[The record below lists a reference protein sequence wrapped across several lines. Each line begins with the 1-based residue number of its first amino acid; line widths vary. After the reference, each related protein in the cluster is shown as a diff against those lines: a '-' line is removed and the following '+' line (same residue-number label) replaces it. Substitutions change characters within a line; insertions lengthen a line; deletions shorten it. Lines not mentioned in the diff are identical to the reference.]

1 MFCGVI
7 VLFASVLTHAATEPS
22 LWIRNGS
29 PTRTLLEDNLV
40 MTPGL
45 RNPECIN
52 MSVDV
57 LDKIVAGTPLNP
69 VSQPVYYQIS
79 NSCWRVQ
86 SGGMYADNGVRTI
99 QLNGMG
105 SMMRLGDAYYSY
117 TFAGDKILK
126 WGGGP
131 IAYFSAMRVITSP
144 LEAAVVPSKLNV
156 PYSITFAD
164 KSSNWQLM
172 DPGTTNPMYVKNRDI
187 SPNGMWLV
195 VESTWGLV
203 RVNLDTHEMIP
214 FDSATGVSYNTYGF
228 TVSNDGRY
236 VIVMEAGSARIYDLS
251 TCNMTGISGRKI
263 ATGCG
268 KRDLGK
274 DLKPTNVTTEI
285 STIRFNALGDGFTYL
300 AKENNVWKRYSVTAP
315 GQAEHGID
323 YLALGDSYVSGE
335 GDGDGGTYYLPGTDG
350 DGARVPLFLTGIDNY
365 PYSQEKCHLSSRSYP
380 FLLANLADL
389 DADEFRSVACSG
401 ADANDVGNTVSKG
414 DRAYFLNGHFDQLV
428 DLSNPELE
436 SVKEQAAVDFIPGRT
451 AQIDFVSKYKPKVL
465 TIGLG
470 GNDVGFG
477 DKIEECITHLE
488 TCRYAE
494 SDASELV
501 RELKDNVYTRFG
513 DILRR
518 IKSASPSTRIY
529 VIGYPQLIGEGRC
542 NTNVLLDGKEREY
555 ISEAIVYLNDTVEA
569 AAASAG
575 VNYIDIEHALDGENL
590 CSGKQ
595 YPMINGLTNGSDIL
609 FVIGNESYHPNEAGH
624 KQIAST
630 LEGIMGDASILD
642 YKPCDSPTIL
652 HCNSASS
659 QFPTPPIYFRSGS
672 DMPATTASIQRSRL
686 LASNDTS
693 VVVAG
698 DSIEITSNNSIS
710 ALAPNTNV
718 AVILKSTP
726 VNLSP
731 SKQFITDAGG
741 SLAMTVTIPA
751 DAQPG
756 VHTLHIV
763 GTRRSGEPIDLYQSI
778 VVAADADDYDGDG
791 ITNADDVCQFVVP
804 SGIDSDDDGIDD
816 ACEGDLRPHTKPI
829 SPAGGTDP
837 IQQPGSVLGT
847 TIITSGAT
855 TPYQGPV
862 AQLTTAGEIADETTL
877 DQVTV
882 EHEIALPPGTDSRDA
897 DAATDQDWMNSRWQ
911 PYIWYSAGGIVILAT
926 IGAIIYRLRR

>member
-86 SGGMYADNGVRTI
+86 SGGMYADNGVGTI

-214 FDSATGVSYNTYGF
+214 FDTATGVSYNTYGF

-350 DGARVPLFLTGIDNY
+350 DGARTPLFLTGIDNY
-365 PYSQEKCHLSSRSYP
+365 PYDKEKCHLSSRSYP
-380 FLLANLADL
+380 FLIANSAGLH
-389 DADEFRSVACSG
+389 ADEFRSVACSG
-401 ADANDVGNTVSKG
+401 ADANDVGNTLP
-414 DRAYFLNGHFDQLV
+414 DNDEETRLNGHFDNLKQLSLTQV
-428 DLSNPELE
+428 LG
-436 SVKEQAAVDFIPGRT
+436 VKKQAIDNFIPGRA
-451 AQIDFVSKYKPKVL
+451 AQIEFVSRYKPKVL
-465 TIGLG
+465 TIGLS
-470 GNDVGFG
+470 GNDINFG
-477 DKIEECITHLE
+477 GKLTECITSLD

-494 SDASELV
+494 SDAPELV

-513 DILRR
+513 DLLRR
-518 IKSASPSTRIY
+518 IKSASPTTRIY
-529 VIGYPQLIGEGRC
+529 VIGYPQLVGEGAC
-542 NTNVLLDGKEREY
+542 NSNVLLDSKEQAYVRAAL
-555 ISEAIVYLNDTVEA
+555 SYLNDTLEA
-569 AAASAG
+569 TASSAG
-575 VNYIDIEHALDGENL
+575 VNYIDIEHALDGVNL
-590 CSGKQ
+590 CSDQK
-595 YPMINGLTNGSDIL
+595 YPMINGLTGGDDIYNIFGS
-609 FVIGNESYHPNEAGH
+609 ESYHPNEAGH
-624 KQIAST
+624 KLIAAT
-630 LEGIMGDASILD
+630 IEGIMGDVSIVDYQPCGNPMILQCNTAS
-642 YKPCDSPTIL
+642 T
-652 HCNSASS
+652 
-659 QFPTPPIYFRSGS
+659 QFPTPPVFFRSGS
-672 DMPATTASIQRSRL
+672 DAPTTTAGTQRSRL

-698 DSIEITSNNSIS
+698 DSLEITSDNLTS

-731 SKQFITDAGG
+731 SRQLVTDASGN
-741 SLAMTVTIPA
+741 LTTTVTIPA
-751 DAQPG
+751 DTQPG

-763 GTRRSGEPIDLYQSI
+763 GTRRSGEQPIDLYQSI

-791 ITNADDVCQFVVP
+791 ISNADDTCQFVAP
-804 SGIDSDDDGIDD
+804 SGIDSDNDDIDD
-816 ACEGDLRPHTKPI
+816 ACEGDLRPHTKPA
-829 SPAGGTDP
+829 SPTGGTDP
-837 IQQPGSVLGT
+837 VRESTSGVLGAGT
-847 TIITSGAT
+847 VVAGAV
-855 TPYQGPV
+855 TPYKGPV
-862 AQLTTAGEIADETTL
+862 AQLTTAQGGAEETVPGQATA
-877 DQVTV
+877 
-882 EHEIALPPGTDSRDA
+882 EHEIALSPDVDSRDA
-897 DAATDQDWMNSRWQ
+897 DAATDQDQMQ

-926 IGAIIYRLRR
+926 IGVIIYRLRR